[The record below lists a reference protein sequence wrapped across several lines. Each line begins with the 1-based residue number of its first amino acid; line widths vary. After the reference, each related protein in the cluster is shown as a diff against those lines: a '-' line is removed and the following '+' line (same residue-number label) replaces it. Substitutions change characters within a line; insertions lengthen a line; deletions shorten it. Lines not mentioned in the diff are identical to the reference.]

1 MSRGRLISGFRWSGA
16 LGAAALL
23 LSACGG
29 GNGGG
34 ILPVD
39 PGTGVIGTCASLS
52 GAGVGYSMG
61 TCSTLTAA
69 GTVLESQLQPIN
81 AVVTI
86 APGAT
91 SYNLNLGA
99 TLGSHSFSNPAD
111 ATNINTLGAVQGVYL
126 QKDYGAG
133 SYAAIGDFADAR
145 YRTNNASVWPV
156 GVGLS
161 YTNFGLW
168 ERFVSASEGYYGG
181 WYVPRTLADANV
193 SLPISG
199 SATYTGI
206 AVGALAPIQGSPPS
220 YGVSASLSLTAN
232 FSNDS
237 VTGLMSNFQLSN
249 AALPG
254 GLPVAWNIAA
264 VTLGGTIARPG
275 AFSGTTMGGGAASGT
290 FEGAFFGAQPAGK
303 TGPAEIGGHFQ
314 FVTPDA
320 RQVVGAFGGRQ

>member
-1 MSRGRLISGFRWSGA
+1 
-16 LGAAALL
+16 
-23 LSACGG
+23 
-29 GNGGG
+29 
-34 ILPVD
+34 
-39 PGTGVIGTCASLS
+39 
-52 GAGVGYSMG
+52 MG
-61 TCSTLTAA
+61 TCSTSTSA
-69 GTVLESQLQPIN
+69 GTVLETQLQPIN

-91 SYNLNLGA
+91 SYILNLGT

-111 ATNINTLGAVQGVYL
+111 ATNVNTLGETQGVYL
-126 QKDYGAG
+126 QKDYGSG

-145 YRTNNASVWPV
+145 YRSTNGSVWAA
-156 GVGLS
+156 GGLS

-193 SLPISG
+193 SLPIAG

-232 FSNDS
+232 FSNDN

-275 AFSGTTMGGGAASGT
+275 AFTGTMAGGAAGGT

-303 TGPAEIGGHFQ
+303 TGPAEIGGRFQ